1 MKKNLMLLENNVSQ
15 STQFLGL
22 DFKMQSLNKA
32 IKIGGFNNGCSIAQT
47 FATRVR
53 GKGVRQ
59 GSTIKGVRQGSTIAA
74 RIKVSLK
81 TNGVC
86 FSLIARGR
94 VFETLQQRD

>member
-32 IKIGGFNNGCSIAQT
+32 MKIGGFNNSCSIAQT
-47 FATRVR
+47 FATRVC
-53 GKGVRQ
+53 G
-59 GSTIKGVRQGSTIAA
+59 KGVRQGSTIAA
-74 RIKVSLK
+74 RIQVALK

-94 VFETLQQRD
+94 VFDTLQQRD